1 MTDEQGQVNE
11 TLETKNEASVQ
22 EETTTQEKTTED
34 KSLSQQ
40 DIENIVKTRLA
51 RERAKIYKE
60 LGTDN
65 LDEVKSLMQEKERLA
80 LEDKKKRGEF
90 EDILKEQANKYQSE
104 IQKLQSDLKNIKIND
119 ALINSAS
126 KNKAINPQQ
135 VVELLKNNVQ
145 LNEDGQVEVL
155 ADNGS
160 PRYNKDGNLYSVE
173 EYVSEFLTQNPHF
186 QMATPSGSG
195 SKGNVGKVDAKPFNL
210 ADLDLTNNPEHR
222 KQYVEYRNSRS
233 GFSLKPKLTINN

>member
-1 MTDEQGQVNE
+1 MTDEQGQVKE

-40 DIENIVKTRLA
+40 DIENIVRTRLA

-65 LDEVKSLMQEKERLA
+65 LDEVKELMQQKETA
-80 LEDKKKRGEF
+80 QLEEKKKRGEF

-119 ALINSAS
+119 ALLGSAS
-126 KNKAINPQQ
+126 KNRAINPQQ

-145 LNEDGQVEVL
+145 LNDEGQVEVL
-155 ADNGS
+155 ADNGT

-210 ADLDLTNNPEHR
+210 AELDLNNPEQR
-222 KQYVEYRNSRS
+222 KQYVEYRNNRS
-233 GFSLKPKLTINN
+233 GFSMKPKLTINN

>member
-11 TLETKNEASVQ
+11 TLETKNESVQ
-22 EETTTQEKTTED
+22 EELKQETKQENKGYTQE
-34 KSLSQQ
+34 
-40 DIENIVKTRLA
+40 DIEGIVRTRLA

-60 LGTDN
+60 LGTEN
-65 LDEVKSLMQEKERLA
+65 LEEVKSVIQEKERLA
-80 LEDKKKRGEF
+80 LEEKKKRGEF
-90 EDILKEQANKYQSE
+90 EDILKEQASKYQQE
-104 IQKLQSDLKNIKIND
+104 IQKLQTDLRSIKVND
-119 ALINSAS
+119 SLLNSAS
-126 KNKAINPQQ
+126 RNKAINPQQ

-145 LNEDGQVEVL
+145 LNEEGQVEVL
-155 ADNGS
+155 AENGS

-210 ADLDLTNNPEHR
+210 ADLDLNNPEHR
-222 KQYVEYRNSRS
+222 KQYAEYRNNRS
-233 GFSLKPKLTINN
+233 GFSMKPKLTINN

>member
-1 MTDEQGQVNE
+1 MTDEQGQVKE

-22 EETTTQEKTTED
+22 GETTTQEKTTED

-40 DIENIVKTRLA
+40 DIENIVRTRLA

-65 LDEVKSLMQEKERLA
+65 LDEVKELMQQKETA
-80 LEDKKKRGEF
+80 QLEEKKKRGEF

-104 IQKLQSDLKNIKIND
+104 IQKLQGDLKNIKIND
-119 ALINSAS
+119 ALFGSAS
-126 KNKAINPQQ
+126 KNRAINPQQ
-135 VVELLKNNVQ
+135 VVELLKNSVQ
-145 LNEDGQVEVL
+145 LNDEGQVEVL
-155 ADNGS
+155 ADNGT

-210 ADLDLTNNPEHR
+210 AELDLNNPEQR
-222 KQYVEYRNSRS
+222 KQYVEYRNNRS
-233 GFSLKPKLTINN
+233 GFSMKPKLTINN

>member
-22 EETTTQEKTTED
+22 EETKTQEKTTED

-40 DIENIVKTRLA
+40 DIENIVRTRLA

-65 LDEVKSLMQEKERLA
+65 LDEVKELMQQKETA
-80 LEDKKKRGEF
+80 QLEEKKKRGEF

-104 IQKLQSDLKNIKIND
+104 IQKLQGDLKNIKIND
-119 ALINSAS
+119 ALLGSAS
-126 KNKAINPQQ
+126 KNRAINPQQ
-135 VVELLKNNVQ
+135 VVELLKNSVQ
-145 LNEDGQVEVL
+145 LNDDGQVEVL
-155 ADNGS
+155 ADNGT

-186 QMATPSGSG
+186 QQATPSGSG

-210 ADLDLTNNPEHR
+210 AELDLNNPEHR
-222 KQYVEYRNSRS
+222 KQYVEYRNNRS
-233 GFSLKPKLTINN
+233 GFSMKPKLTINN

>member
-1 MTDEQGQVNE
+1 MTDEQGQVKE

-22 EETTTQEKTTED
+22 GETTTQEKTTED

-40 DIENIVKTRLA
+40 DIENIVRTRLA

-65 LDEVKSLMQEKERLA
+65 LDEVKELMQQKETA
-80 LEDKKKRGEF
+80 QLEEKKKRGEF

-119 ALINSAS
+119 ALLGSAS
-126 KNKAINPQQ
+126 KNRAINPQQ
-135 VVELLKNNVQ
+135 VVELLKNSVQ
-145 LNEDGQVEVL
+145 LNDEGQVEVL
-155 ADNGS
+155 ADNGT

-210 ADLDLTNNPEHR
+210 AELDLNNPEQR
-222 KQYVEYRNSRS
+222 KQYVEYRNNRS
-233 GFSLKPKLTINN
+233 GFSMKPKLTINN

>member
-11 TLETKNEASVQ
+11 TLETKNEQ
-22 EETTTQEKTTED
+22 EESTQETKQES
-34 KSLSQQ
+34 KGYSQEE
-40 DIENIVKTRLA
+40 IENIVKTRLA

-60 LGTDN
+60 LGTEN

-90 EDILKEQANKYQSE
+90 EDILKDQASKYQQE
-104 IQKLQSDLKNIKIND
+104 IQKLQGDLKNIKVND
-119 ALINSAS
+119 ALLSSAS

-135 VVELLKNNVQ
+135 VVELLKGKVQ
-145 LNEDGQVEVL
+145 LNDEGQVEVL
-155 ADNGS
+155 AENGS

-186 QMATPSGSG
+186 QLATPSGSG
-195 SKGNVGKVDAKPFNL
+195 SRGNVGKVDAQPFNL
-210 ADLDLTNNPEHR
+210 ADLDLNNPEDR
-222 KQYVEYRNSRS
+222 KRYQEYRKSKQ
-233 GFSLKPKLTINN
+233 GFNLRPQIITNN

>member
-40 DIENIVKTRLA
+40 DIENIVRTRLA

-65 LDEVKSLMQEKERLA
+65 LDEVKELMQQKETA
-80 LEDKKKRGEF
+80 QLEEKKKRGEF

-104 IQKLQSDLKNIKIND
+104 IQKLQGDLTNIKIND
-119 ALINSAS
+119 ALLGSAS
-126 KNKAINPQQ
+126 NNRAINPQQ
-135 VVELLKNNVQ
+135 VVELLKNSVQ

-155 ADNGS
+155 ADNGT

-210 ADLDLTNNPEHR
+210 AELDLNNPEQR
-222 KQYVEYRNSRS
+222 KQYVEYRNNRS
-233 GFSLKPKLTINN
+233 GFSMKPKLTINN

>member
-11 TLETKNEASVQ
+11 TLETKNESVQ
-22 EETTTQEKTTED
+22 EESQEAKQEN
-34 KSLSQQ
+34 KGFSQE

-60 LGTDN
+60 LGTEN
-65 LDEVKSLMQEKERLA
+65 LDEVKSMMQEKERLA
-80 LEDKKKRGEF
+80 IEEKKKRGEF
-90 EDILKEQANKYQSE
+90 EDILKEQASKYQSE
-104 IQKLQSDLKNIKIND
+104 IQKLQGDLKNIKIND
-119 ALINSAS
+119 SLLSSAS

-135 VVELLKNNVQ
+135 VVELLKNNVK
-145 LNEDGQVEVL
+145 LNDEGQVEVL
-155 ADNGS
+155 AENGS

-195 SKGNVGKVDAKPFNL
+195 SKGNVGKVDAQPFNL
-210 ADLDLTNNPEHR
+210 ADLDLNNPEDR
-222 KQYVEYRNSRS
+222 KRYQEYRKSKQ
-233 GFSLKPKLTINN
+233 GFNLRPQIITNN

>member
-11 TLETKNEASVQ
+11 TLETKNEQ
-22 EETTTQEKTTED
+22 EESTQETKQES
-34 KSLSQQ
+34 KGYSQEE
-40 DIENIVKTRLA
+40 IENIVKTRLA

-60 LGTDN
+60 LGTEN

-90 EDILKEQANKYQSE
+90 EDILKDQASKYQQE
-104 IQKLQSDLKNIKIND
+104 IQKLQGDLKNIKVND
-119 ALINSAS
+119 ALLSSAS

-135 VVELLKNNVQ
+135 VVELLKGKVQ
-145 LNEDGQVEVL
+145 LNDEGQVEVL
-155 ADNGS
+155 AENGS

-186 QMATPSGSG
+186 QLATPSGSG
-195 SKGNVGKVDAKPFNL
+195 SRGNVGKVDAQPFNL
-210 ADLDLTNNPEHR
+210 ADLDLNNPEDKKR
-222 KQYVEYRNSRS
+222 YQEYRKSKQ
-233 GFSLKPKLTINN
+233 GFNLRPQIITNN

>member
-22 EETTTQEKTTED
+22 EETKTQEKTTED

-40 DIENIVKTRLA
+40 DIENIVRTRLA

-65 LDEVKSLMQEKERLA
+65 LDEVKELMQQKETA
-80 LEDKKKRGEF
+80 QLEEKKKRGEF

-119 ALINSAS
+119 ALLGSAS
-126 KNKAINPQQ
+126 KNRAINPQQ

-145 LNEDGQVEVL
+145 LNDDGQVEVL
-155 ADNGS
+155 ADNGT

-210 ADLDLTNNPEHR
+210 AELDLNNPEQR
-222 KQYVEYRNSRS
+222 KQYVEYRNNRS
-233 GFSLKPKLTINN
+233 GFSMKPKLTINN

>member
-1 MTDEQGQVNE
+1 MTDEQGQVKE
-11 TLETKNEASVQ
+11 TLETKNESVQ
-22 EETTTQEKTTED
+22 GESTVEQTTD
-34 KSLSQQ
+34 KGLSQQ

-65 LDEVKSLMQEKERLA
+65 LDEVKQLLQQKETA
-80 LEDKKKRGEF
+80 QLEEKKKRGEF

-104 IQKLQSDLKNIKIND
+104 IQKLQSDLRNIKIND
-119 ALINSAS
+119 ALLGSAS
-126 KNKAINPQQ
+126 KHRAINPQQ
-135 VVELLKNNVQ
+135 VVELLKNNVR

-155 ADNGS
+155 AETGT

-186 QMATPSGSG
+186 QTATPSGSG

-210 ADLDLTNNPEHR
+210 ADLDLNNPDDKKRYQEYRKTRNGFNLRPQIITNN
-222 KQYVEYRNSRS
+222 
-233 GFSLKPKLTINN
+233 

>member
-1 MTDEQGQVNE
+1 MTDEQGQVKE

-22 EETTTQEKTTED
+22 GETTTQEKTTED

-40 DIENIVKTRLA
+40 DIENIVRTRLA

-65 LDEVKSLMQEKERLA
+65 LDEVKELMQQKETA
-80 LEDKKKRGEF
+80 QLEEKKKRGEF

-104 IQKLQSDLKNIKIND
+104 IQKLQGDLKNIKIND
-119 ALINSAS
+119 ALLGSAS
-126 KNKAINPQQ
+126 KNRAINPQQ

-145 LNEDGQVEVL
+145 LNDDGQVEVL
-155 ADNGS
+155 ADNGT

-210 ADLDLTNNPEHR
+210 AELDLNNPEQR
-222 KQYVEYRNSRS
+222 KQYVEYRNNRS
-233 GFSLKPKLTINN
+233 GFSMKPKLTINN

>member
-22 EETTTQEKTTED
+22 EELKQENKGYTQE
-34 KSLSQQ
+34 
-40 DIENIVKTRLA
+40 DIEGIVKTRLA

-65 LDEVKSLMQEKERLA
+65 LDDVKNMMQEKERLA
-80 LEDKKKRGEF
+80 LEEKKKRGEF
-90 EDILKEQANKYQSE
+90 EDILKDQATKYQQE
-104 IQKLQSDLKNIKIND
+104 IQKLQSDLKNIKVND
-119 ALINSAS
+119 ALLGSAS
-126 KNKAINPQQ
+126 KHKAINPQQ
-135 VVELLKNNVQ
+135 VVELLKNNVK
-145 LNEDGQVEVL
+145 LNEEGQVEVL
-155 ADNGS
+155 AENGS

-195 SKGNVGKVDAKPFNL
+195 SKGNVGKVNAEPFNL
-210 ADLDLTNNPEHR
+210 ADLDLNNPEHK
-222 KQYVEYRNSRS
+222 KQYAEFRKTRQ
-233 GFSLKPKLTINN
+233 GFNLRPRIITNN

>member
-11 TLETKNEASVQ
+11 TLETKNETSVQ
-22 EETTTQEKTTED
+22 EEQTTTEKTQDD
-34 KSLSQQ
+34 KGYSQQ
-40 DIENIVKTRLA
+40 DIEGIVRTRLA

-65 LDEVKSLMQEKERLA
+65 LDEVKELMQQKETA
-80 LEDKKKRGEF
+80 QLEDKKKRGEF
-90 EDILKEQANKYQSE
+90 EDILKDQANKYQSE
-104 IQKLQSDLKNIKIND
+104 IQKLQGDLRSIKIND

-135 VVELLKNNVQ
+135 VVELLKNKVH
-145 LNEDGQVEVL
+145 LNDDGQVEVL
-155 ADNGS
+155 AENGT

-195 SKGNVGKVDAKPFNL
+195 SRGNVGKVDAKPFNL
-210 ADLDLTNNPEHR
+210 ADLDLNNPEQR
-222 KQYVEYRNSRS
+222 KQYVEYRNNRS
-233 GFSLKPKLTINN
+233 GFSMKPKLTINN

>member
-11 TLETKNEASVQ
+11 TLETKNEQ
-22 EETTTQEKTTED
+22 EESTQETKQES
-34 KSLSQQ
+34 KGYSQEE
-40 DIENIVKTRLA
+40 IENIVKTRLA

-60 LGTDN
+60 LGTEN

-90 EDILKEQANKYQSE
+90 EDILKDQASKYQQE
-104 IQKLQSDLKNIKIND
+104 IQKLQGDLKNIKVND
-119 ALINSAS
+119 ALLSSAS

-135 VVELLKNNVQ
+135 VVELLKGKVQ
-145 LNEDGQVEVL
+145 LNEEGQVEVL
-155 ADNGS
+155 AENGS

-186 QMATPSGSG
+186 QLATPSGSG
-195 SKGNVGKVDAKPFNL
+195 SRGNVGKVDAQPFNL
-210 ADLDLTNNPEHR
+210 ADLDLNNPEDR
-222 KQYVEYRNSRS
+222 KRYQEYRKSKQ
-233 GFSLKPKLTINN
+233 GFNLRPQIITNN

>member
-1 MTDEQGQVNE
+1 MAEEQSNLDQVNE
-11 TLETKNEASVQ
+11 TLETKNE
-22 EETTTQEKTTED
+22 TQEQNTQED
-34 KSLSQQ
+34 KGYSQA
-40 DIENIVKTRLA
+40 DIEGIVKSRLA

-65 LDEVKSLMQEKERLA
+65 LDEVKSLLQERENKELD
-80 LEDKKKRGEF
+80 EKKKRGEF
-90 EDILKEQANKYQSE
+90 EDILKEQASKYQQE
-104 IQKLQSDLKNIKIND
+104 IQKLQGDLKNIKIND
-119 ALINSAS
+119 ALLSSAS

-135 VVELLKNNVQ
+135 VVELLKGKVQ

-155 ADNGS
+155 AENGS

-195 SKGNVGKVDAKPFNL
+195 SKANVGKVDAQPFNL
-210 ADLDLTNNPEHR
+210 AALDLNNPEDLQR
-222 KQYVEYRNSRS
+222 YREYRKTRN
-233 GFSLKPKLTINN
+233 GFNLRPQIITNN

>member
-1 MTDEQGQVNE
+1 MTDEQGQVKE

-40 DIENIVKTRLA
+40 DIENIVRTRLA

-65 LDEVKSLMQEKERLA
+65 LDEVKELMQQKETA
-80 LEDKKKRGEF
+80 QLEEKKKRGEF

-104 IQKLQSDLKNIKIND
+104 IQKLQGDLTNIKIND
-119 ALINSAS
+119 ALLGSAS
-126 KNKAINPQQ
+126 KNRAINPQQ
-135 VVELLKNNVQ
+135 VVELLKNSVQ
-145 LNEDGQVEVL
+145 LNDDGQVEVL
-155 ADNGS
+155 ADNGT

-210 ADLDLTNNPEHR
+210 AELDLNNPEQR
-222 KQYVEYRNSRS
+222 KQYVEYRNNRS
-233 GFSLKPKLTINN
+233 GFSMKPKLTINN

>member
-40 DIENIVKTRLA
+40 DIENIVRTRLA

-65 LDEVKSLMQEKERLA
+65 LDEVKELMQQKETA
-80 LEDKKKRGEF
+80 QLEEKKKRGEF

-104 IQKLQSDLKNIKIND
+104 IQKLQGDLTNIKIND
-119 ALINSAS
+119 ALLGSAS
-126 KNKAINPQQ
+126 KNRAINPQQ
-135 VVELLKNNVQ
+135 VVELLKNSVQ

-155 ADNGS
+155 ADNGT

-210 ADLDLTNNPEHR
+210 AELDLNNPEQR
-222 KQYVEYRNSRS
+222 KQYVEYRNNRS
-233 GFSLKPKLTINN
+233 GFSMKPKLTINN